1 MGIPA
6 KVWVPDI
13 GEVEPQA
20 LEQIKKMGAIAGAVG
35 WLAIMPDVHLGKG
48 AVVGGVVAT
57 KGIVVP
63 NIVGVDIGC
72 GMCAVD
78 TGVVWDRRKMDKRF
92 WQEWGAR
99 VERRGPTGFGR
110 HKQQQA

>member
-1 MGIPA
+1 MVWWWSRIRSVAGKDYIEIETMGIPA

-48 AVVGGVVAT
+48 AVVGGGVAT
-57 KGIVVP
+57 KGRVVP
-63 NIVGVDIGC
+63 NIVGVAIG
-72 GMCAVD
+72 
-78 TGVVWDRRKMDKRF
+78 
-92 WQEWGAR
+92 
-99 VERRGPTGFGR
+99 
-110 HKQQQA
+110 